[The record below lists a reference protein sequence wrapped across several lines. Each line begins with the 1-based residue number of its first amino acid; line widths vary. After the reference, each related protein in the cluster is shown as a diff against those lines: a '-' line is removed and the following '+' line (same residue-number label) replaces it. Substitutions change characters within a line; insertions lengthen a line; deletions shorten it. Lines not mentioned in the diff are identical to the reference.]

1 MPDLTFPA
9 SLRYSSD
16 HEWVTEARE
25 GAVVRVG
32 VSDFAQ
38 DQLGDV
44 VFVDLPAVGDT
55 VTAGEMCGEV
65 ESTKSVSDIISPVSG
80 EVIAV
85 NESLEDAPEVINSD
99 PYGEGWLLDVE
110 LSDPS
115 EIDTLMDADAYAAA
129 VESEGA

>member
-9 SLRYSSD
+9 SLRYSRD
-16 HEWVTEARE
+16 HEWVTETRE
-25 GAVVRVG
+25 GSVVRVG
-32 VSDFAQ
+32 ISDFAQ

-44 VFVDLPAVGDT
+44 VFVDLPDVGDS
-55 VTAGEMCGEV
+55 VTANENCGEV
-65 ESTKSVSDIISPVSG
+65 ESTKSVSDIVAPVSG

-99 PYGEGWLLDVE
+99 PYGDGWLFDVE
-110 LSDPS
+110 LSDVS
-115 EIDTLMDADAYAAA
+115 ELDTLMDADAYAAA